1 MTTMKETKD
10 VVLGMEE
17 MEAEKGFLLLTI
29 ATITTPRP
37 PRPDEMKMECQFTME
52 GERTAIIPLCALLPE
67 NYGTVDL
74 DKHVEHIDTVLDYHE
89 VQVVAKCKLF
99 VVTLKG
105 PTMTWFKGLVG

>member
-17 MEAEKGFLLLTI
+17 MEAEKGLLIMTL

-52 GERTAIIPLCALLPE
+52 GERTTIIPLEALLPE
-67 NYGTVDL
+67 NYETVDL
-74 DKHVEHIDTVLDYHE
+74 DKHVEHIDTVLDYHD
-89 VQVVAKCKLF
+89 VQGVAKCKFF
-99 VVTLKG
+99 VITLKG
-105 PTMTWFKGLVG
+105 PTMT